1 VSAAEA
7 VEVGDLITE
16 DGTVLT
22 SAAVSSR
29 TSSSSLESLSMII
42 LSSSGGLRTSWLRMM
57 IW

>member
-22 SAAVSSR
+22 SATVSSR

-42 LSSSGGLRTSWLRMM
+42 LSSSDGLRTSWLRMM